1 MMSDL
6 DSERGSNASQIC
18 TANLTEDQQRLL
30 EPRLRKLNVLFKF
43 GASCCCCT
51 ACLSLI
57 PYWLYSRRVVR
68 LIKHYE
74 EQNMSPS
81 DENNSVL
88 SIESGDPVV

>member
-1 MMSDL
+1 MRHRRPLRVHVHDAGDHLLEDL
-6 DSERGSNASQIC
+6 EEA
-18 TANLTEDQQRLL
+18 RLL